1 MQDPD
6 HMVNTGFIMS
16 TSKNLTQEEEACLRR
31 TQIITNEYVNLL
43 FERQQDRKD
52 GKVDLHISGRLFRT
66 FSEIDLFE
74 LKKVSEAILHRK
86 RMPSIDMK
94 AIVSIFEGHTIF
106 SIFQEHIDVYEQIL
120 YQLQQREFPSSEDF
134 NGLTAENPYLRRL
147 HRILLIPTSDWVETK
162 DIRRKLNKRIGPE
175 SFLNKFA

>member
-1 MQDPD
+1 
-6 HMVNTGFIMS
+6 MS

-66 FSEIDLFE
+66 FSEIDLYE
-74 LKKVSEAILHRK
+74 LKKVCEAILHRK
-86 RMPSIDMK
+86 RMPNIDMK

-106 SIFQEHIDVYEQIL
+106 SIFQEHIEVFEQIL
-120 YQLQQREFPSSEDF
+120 YQL
-134 NGLTAENPYLRRL
+134 
-147 HRILLIPTSDWVETK
+147 
-162 DIRRKLNKRIGPE
+162 
-175 SFLNKFA
+175 